1 MTGFIGFCQD
11 KIQGHFKDISRTKL
25 QNSRTFFYLYVIYAT
40 LDCVC
45 RLYNIDCAVMHPKGK
60 NNFVKKVQKHKI
72 QDGGMFTG
80 KFKMAAILSM
90 FIMPGIPV

>member
-1 MTGFIGFCQD
+1 M
-11 KIQGHFKDISRTKL
+11 
-25 QNSRTFFYLYVIYAT
+25 IYAT
-40 LDCVC
+40 MDCVC

-72 QDGGMFTG
+72 QDGGMFTW